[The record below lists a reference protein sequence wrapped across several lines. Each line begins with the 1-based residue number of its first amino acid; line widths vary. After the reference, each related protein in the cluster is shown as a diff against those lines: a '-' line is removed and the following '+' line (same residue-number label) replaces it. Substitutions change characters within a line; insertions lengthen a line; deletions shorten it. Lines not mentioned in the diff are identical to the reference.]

1 MVSGRSIR
9 PPSYP
14 FVSDL
19 KNEAMAVTKI
29 DKKGQV
35 WHLPEFYRSGTAMGR
50 KSPGVTR
57 YSPGSLRKRIIRSV
71 LAPSCCCTRQGES
84 VNILLNFT
92 QFFETRIEYRFQ

>member
-1 MVSGRSIR
+1 VVSGRSIR

-35 WHLPEFYRSGTAMGR
+35 WHQPEFYRPGAAVER
-50 KSPGVTR
+50 KKP
-57 YSPGSLRKRIIRSV
+57 
-71 LAPSCCCTRQGES
+71 
-84 VNILLNFT
+84 
-92 QFFETRIEYRFQ
+92 